1 MKTPTKP
8 SHLRTPGDVIAALP
22 YLLGFHPADSLVLLI
37 LEGGSIAQTLRLD
50 LPVARNDRRVADEL
64 ALSLRGRTH
73 THAVAVV
80 VGGGR
85 GDPPELLPREHLVT
99 QLTASLGYVGVR
111 VTCAAWS
118 PATSKG
124 SPWLS
129 YHDLGDQGVV
139 PDPATTTIAARA
151 VAQGLVTHQS
161 RETLAATLT
170 PDPPEALARRSLL
183 LDQTA
188 AEARIHDT
196 DDSETMIRQRDLV
209 RTAVARTRYRTVPLT
224 DAEVADLAFALSDPW
239 VRDASLADA
248 ISEHAEGAERL
259 WIELTRASPT
269 PERAE
274 PAALLAFS
282 AYVRGDGALALM
294 AMDRAE
300 EAMPGH
306 RLTVLLRTAL
316 ENGMTPTTVRGL
328 AERAAAAEWFPKP
341 PPTPSPKPTPHNTH
355 PTHPTAP
362 EPPVP

>member
-1 MKTPTKP
+1 MTTPTKP

-22 YLLGFHPADSLVLLI
+22 YLLGFHPADSLVLLV

-50 LPVARNDRRVADEL
+50 LPATRNDRRVADEL
-64 ALSLRGRTH
+64 ALSLRGRPH

-85 GDPPELLPREHLVT
+85 GDPPELLPREHLVEE
-99 QLTASLGYVGVR
+99 LTASLGYVGVR

-118 PATSKG
+118 PATAKG

-151 VAQGLVTHQS
+151 VAQGLVTHRD

-170 PDPPEALARRSLL
+170 PDPPEALSRRSAL
-183 LDQTA
+183 LDKAA
-188 AEARIHDT
+188 AEAEIGET
-196 DDSETMIRQRDLV
+196 EDSATMVRHRTLV
-209 RTAVARTRYRTVPLT
+209 KAEVARARSRTNPLT
-224 DAEVADLAFALSDPW
+224 DQEVADLAYALSDPW

-248 ISEHAEGAERL
+248 ISDHAEAAERL

-282 AYVRGDGALALM
+282 AYIRGDGALALM

-316 ENGMTPTTVRGL
+316 ENGMPPSTVKGL
-328 AERAAAAEWFPKP
+328 AERAAAADWIPKP
-341 PPTPSPKPTPHNTH
+341 DPDPPLATPHPDTPDPPTP
-355 PTHPTAP
+355 
-362 EPPVP
+362 